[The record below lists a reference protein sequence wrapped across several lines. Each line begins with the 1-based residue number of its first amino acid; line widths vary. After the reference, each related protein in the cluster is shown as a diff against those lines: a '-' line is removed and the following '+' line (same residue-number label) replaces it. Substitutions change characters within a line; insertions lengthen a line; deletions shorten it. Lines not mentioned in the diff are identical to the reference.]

1 MAWISW
7 IMPLFNLLGLLLAV
21 YKKKEAFAIFM
32 IPNIYWIG
40 YTIVHKTYPMTAVQI
55 IYIIFNIWGYLNHKA
70 RKIKDVVARC
80 RRQGILPKNRDC

>member
-7 IMPLFNLLGLLLAV
+7 IMPLFNLLGLLFAV

-40 YTIVHKTYPMTAVQI
+40 YTIAHKTYPMTAVQI
-55 IYIIFNIWGYLNHKA
+55 IYIIFSIWGYLKW
-70 RKIKDVVARC
+70 RGK
-80 RRQGILPKNRDC
+80 KNKGCSSPLSKTGDLT